1 MYLLSVLFTLFCSFT
16 TSNAFAE
23 GSLYMSKSKNED
35 VSSSPFKV
43 LEFNSRNLITIR
55 GPIQGSSST
64 NWITSMNDR
73 DPDVDTMYIYLSSPG
88 GSVLEGNKLIDQIKT
103 LQLSGVNVVCIA
115 DFAASMAFVILQS
128 CPQRL
133 ALPSSILMQHQMSL
147 GLKGPL
153 ENVDNYLSF
162 IHSVD
167 NNLEKMQADRMNM
180 TEPEFRKKVL
190 NDWWIAGH
198 MAKEYN
204 AVDDLVMV
212 KCSKELMPKRDRI
225 NVRTMFGNIEIVYS
239 KCPIA
244 REPIDIKMQSSSYN
258 FDMKDLNWEL
268 IENEIKDYVPSLF
281 LKHTFNKKTNMEYF

>member
-1 MYLLSVLFTLFCSFT
+1 MKFILTFLM
-16 TSNAFAE
+16 FAV
-23 GSLYMSKSKNED
+23 
-35 VSSSPFKV
+35 VSCYKV

-64 NWITSMNDR
+64 NWITAMNDR

-103 LQLSGVNVVCIA
+103 LQLSNVQVVCIA

-128 CPQRL
+128 CPQRF

-147 GLKGPL
+147 GLKGSL
-153 ENVDNYLSF
+153 ENVDNYLTF
-162 IHSVD
+162 IHSID

-190 NDWWIAGH
+190 SDWWIPGH

-204 AVDDLVMV
+204 AVEDLVMV

-225 NVRTMFGNIEIVYS
+225 NVRTMFGTIELVFS

-244 REPIDIKMQSSSYN
+244 REPIDIKMKTSSDGDYMSERI
-258 FDMKDLNWEL
+258 MKDFDWNIVEK
-268 IENEIKDYVPSLF
+268 EIKDYVPSLF
-281 LKHTFNKKTNMEYF
+281 LKHHFNKGHEYDIL

>member
-1 MYLLSVLFTLFCSFT
+1 MMWLFNFLFL
-16 TSNAFAE
+16 
-23 GSLYMSKSKNED
+23 GLV
-35 VSSSPFKV
+35 VSSTNLTNYKV
-43 LEFNSRNLITIR
+43 LDLNSRNLITIR

-64 NWITSMNDR
+64 NWITAFNDR
-73 DPDVDTMYIYLSSPG
+73 DLDIDTMYIYLSSPG

-103 LQLSGVNVVCIA
+103 LQLSGVQVICIA

-128 CPQRL
+128 CPHRY

-153 ENVDNYLSF
+153 ENVENYLTF

-167 NNLEKMQADRMNM
+167 DNLDKMQADRMNM
-180 TEPEFRKKVL
+180 TELEFRNKVM

-212 KCSKELMPKRDRI
+212 KCSKELMPKRERI

-244 REPIDIKMQSSSYN
+244 REPLDIKMEYN
-258 FDMKDLNWEL
+258 NNINWDS
-268 IENEIKDYVPSLF
+268 IENEIKDYIPSLF
-281 LKHTFNKKTNMEYF
+281 LKHSFGKKNYMEFF

>member
-1 MYLLSVLFTLFCSFT
+1 MNIFSILFTLVSG
-16 TSNAFAE
+16 FA
-23 GSLYMSKSKNED
+23 LTIAAPDFY
-35 VSSSPFKV
+35 KV

-64 NWITSMNDR
+64 NWITLMNDR
-73 DPDVDTMYIYLSSPG
+73 DLDVDTIYIYLSSPG

-103 LQLSGVNVVCIA
+103 LQLSGANVICIA

-180 TEPEFRKKVL
+180 TEPDFRRKVL
-190 NDWWIAGH
+190 NDWWIPGH

-212 KCSKELMPKRDRI
+212 KCSKELMPKKDKI
-225 NVRTMFGNIEIVYS
+225 NVRTSFGNIEIIYS

-244 REPIDIKMQSSSYN
+244 REPIDIKMQNSL
-258 FDMKDLNWEL
+258 DLNWEL
-268 IENEIKDYVPSLF
+268 VETEIKDYVPSLY

>member
-1 MYLLSVLFTLFCSFT
+1 MYFLPVLFTLFCSFT
-16 TSNAFAE
+16 LSNGYVE
-23 GSLYMSKSKNED
+23 GGSYMSKSKIED
-35 VSSSPFKV
+35 VASSQFKV

-128 CPQRL
+128 CPQRF

-162 IHSVD
+162 IHSID

-180 TEPEFRKKVL
+180 TEPDFRKKVL
-190 NDWWIAGH
+190 NDWWIPGH
-198 MAKEYN
+198 MAKDLN

-225 NVRTMFGNIEIVYS
+225 TVRTMFGNIEIVYA

-244 REPIDIKMQSSSYN
+244 REPLDIKMQDSYN
-258 FDMKDLNWEL
+258 LDRKDSNWEQ

-281 LKHTFNKKTNMEYF
+281 LKHTFNKKTHMEYF

>member
-1 MYLLSVLFTLFCSFT
+1 MKFILTFLM
-16 TSNAFAE
+16 FAV
-23 GSLYMSKSKNED
+23 
-35 VSSSPFKV
+35 VSCYKV

-64 NWITSMNDR
+64 NWITAMNDR

-103 LQLSGVNVVCIA
+103 LQLSNVQVVCIA

-128 CPQRL
+128 CPQRF

-147 GLKGPL
+147 GLKGSL
-153 ENVDNYLSF
+153 ENVDNYLTF
-162 IHSVD
+162 IHSID

-190 NDWWIAGH
+190 SDWWIPGH

-204 AVDDLVMV
+204 AVEDLVMV

-225 NVRTMFGNIEIVYS
+225 NVRTMFGTIELVFS

-244 REPIDIKMQSSSYN
+244 REPIDIKMKTSSDGDYMSERL
-258 FDMKDLNWEL
+258 MKDFDWDLVEK
-268 IENEIKDYVPSLF
+268 EIKDYVPSLF
-281 LKHTFNKKTNMEYF
+281 LKHHFNKGREYDIL

>member
-1 MYLLSVLFTLFCSFT
+1 MLLKLLFSFLMV
-16 TSNAFAE
+16 TSTNA
-23 GSLYMSKSKNED
+23 LKI
-35 VSSSPFKV
+35 

-64 NWITSMNDR
+64 NWITAMNDR

-103 LQLSGVNVVCIA
+103 LEMSGVSVICIA

-128 CPQRL
+128 CPQRY
-133 ALPSSILMQHQMSL
+133 ALSSSILMQHQMSI

-153 ENVDNYLSF
+153 ENVDNYLDF
-162 IHSVD
+162 IHLID
-167 NNLEKMQADRMNM
+167 NNLDKMQADRMNM
-180 TEPEFRKKVL
+180 TEVDFRNKVL
-190 NDWWIAGH
+190 NDWWIPGH

-212 KCSKELMPKRDRI
+212 KCSKELSPKRDRI
-225 NVRTMFGNIEIVYS
+225 NVRTMFGTIEIIYA

-244 REPIDIKMQSSSYN
+244 REPLDIKMSNNNLENYN
-258 FDMKDLNWEL
+258 DNWEL
-268 IENEIKDYVPSLF
+268 IENEIKNYIPSLF
-281 LKHTFNKKTNMEYF
+281 LKYTFTKKTSLEYF